1 MGIRHLSHDSILD
14 ARLARLVEV
23 ARAYYLEHQ
32 TQAEIARSLG
42 ISRSQVSRYL
52 SSARELGIVQ
62 VRVTIP
68 ARETSSLRESLRR
81 RYPHLRDVVVA
92 PAFSGNLDA
101 VRAIIGRCAANWLM
115 DKVQPGHRVALGC
128 GRTLRA
134 MVDAM
139 PERYIPNVTVVQAM
153 GNVGHEAHNIDY
165 NEIARKAGAAIGAQV
180 YYLSAPAILGRGSGT
195 AAALVVANP
204 TLEFTLSLVRRADVY
219 VVGLGS
225 LESDQLY
232 ARVGLI
238 RQEELND
245 LKGRAVGDI
254 CGRFFDLNGLEQ
266 PSAFNDRIVGVGLD
280 DLCRAQVAIGVA
292 GGPDKVAPLLGAL
305 RGRLINVLVS
315 DEQTIHSLLALDDTY
330 P

>member
-1 MGIRHLSHDSILD
+1 
-14 ARLARLVEV
+14 
-23 ARAYYLEHQ
+23 
-32 TQAEIARSLG
+32 
-42 ISRSQVSRYL
+42 
-52 SSARELGIVQ
+52 LGIVQ
-62 VRVTIP
+62 VRITVP
-68 ARETSSLRESLRR
+68 DEETSSIRDKLLN
-81 RYPHLRDVVVA
+81 RYPHLRTVVVA
-92 PAFSGNLDA
+92 PAFSGNPEA
-101 VRAIIGRCAANWLM
+101 VRAMIGRFAAKCVM
-115 DKVQPGHRVALGC
+115 ETVQPGHRVALGC

-139 PERYIPNVTVVQAM
+139 SEHYIPNVTVVQAM

-165 NEIARKAGAAIGAQV
+165 NEIARKAGEAMGAQV
-180 YYLSAPAILGRGSGT
+180 YYLSAPAILGPGSGT

-204 TLEFTLSLVRRADVY
+204 TLEFTLSLARKADFY

-238 RQEELND
+238 QQGELND

-254 CGRFFDLNGLEQ
+254 CGRFFDLGGQVQ
-266 PSAFNDRIVGVGLD
+266 PSAFDERIVGVELE
-280 DLCRAQVAIGVA
+280 DLRSARVAIGVA

-330 P
+330 PQDVASLTT